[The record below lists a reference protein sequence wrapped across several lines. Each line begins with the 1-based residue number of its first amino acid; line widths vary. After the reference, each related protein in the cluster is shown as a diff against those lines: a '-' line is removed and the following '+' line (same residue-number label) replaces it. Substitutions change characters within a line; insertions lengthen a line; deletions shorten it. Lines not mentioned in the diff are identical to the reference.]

1 MSVVT
6 DFMGHDY
13 RDRYEFHPQDSDLW
27 LSLFRMSDSEPL
39 ASLLQYIRN
48 TGAILEPSDK
58 YGYVIRPVIGVQGW
72 QSMEEYEWERKLL
85 VPHTTKL
92 LEMLRRLRDESPN

>member
-1 MSVVT
+1 MAVIT
-6 DFMGHDY
+6 DFLGTDY
-13 RDRYEFHPQDSDLW
+13 RDRYEYHPQDSPLW

-58 YGYVIRPVIGVQGW
+58 YGYVIRPVVGVQGW
-72 QSMEEYEWERKLL
+72 FSMEEYEQERKLL
-85 VPHTTKL
+85 VPHTVKL
-92 LEMLRRLRDESPN
+92 LEMLRRLRDDEKK